1 MSVRIIVD
9 STADTCSAVL
19 EQCAI
24 VPMTVTFGDEEFV
37 DGVTISKAEFY
48 DKLVQSKELPTTS
61 QPTPDAFAKAYQEA
75 VDAGQKAVVLTVSS
89 KLSGTY
95 QSATIA
101 AMDFP
106 GNVYVVDTCS
116 VAIGVGVLAELA
128 VNMAQSGATAEEI
141 AKTITEE
148 REKVRLIAVLDTLE
162 YLKKGGR
169 ISKTVAFAG
178 ELLSV
183 KPLVCVKEGEISML
197 GKVRGLKQANV
208 QLQKEIEAL
217 GVDTAKP
224 VVYGYTGNDDSLLEK
239 YLSEY
244 GTVGNNPCHVLVGST
259 IGTHVGPGAYA
270 IAFVQK

>member
-19 EQCAI
+19 EKCAI

-37 DGVTISKAEFY
+37 DGVTISKSEFY

-106 GNVYVVDTCS
+106 GNVYVVDTRS
-116 VAIGVGVLAELA
+116 VATGVGVLA
-128 VNMAQSGATAEEI
+128 
-141 AKTITEE
+141 
-148 REKVRLIAVLDTLE
+148 
-162 YLKKGGR
+162 
-169 ISKTVAFAG
+169 
-178 ELLSV
+178 
-183 KPLVCVKEGEISML
+183 
-197 GKVRGLKQANV
+197 
-208 QLQKEIEAL
+208 
-217 GVDTAKP
+217 
-224 VVYGYTGNDDSLLEK
+224 
-239 YLSEY
+239 
-244 GTVGNNPCHVLVGST
+244 
-259 IGTHVGPGAYA
+259 
-270 IAFVQK
+270 

>member
-183 KPLVCVKEGEISML
+183 KPLVCVKEGEIGML

-244 GTVGNNPCHVLVGST
+244 GTVGNNPCHALVGST